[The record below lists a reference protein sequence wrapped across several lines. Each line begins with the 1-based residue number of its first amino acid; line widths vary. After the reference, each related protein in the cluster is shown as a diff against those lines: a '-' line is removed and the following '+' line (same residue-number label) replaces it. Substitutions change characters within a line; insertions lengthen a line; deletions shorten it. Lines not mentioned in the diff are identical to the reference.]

1 MIQSIKNVLTG
12 SFVYCWKAKKT
23 SKNILTNMVSA
34 NQLSQQTIKKIHGH
48 SVDPL

>member
-1 MIQSIKNVLTG
+1 MIQSTKNVLTG
-12 SFVYCWKAKKT
+12 SFVCCRKAKKT

-34 NQLSQQTIKKIHGH
+34 NQLSQQNVKKIHGH

>member
-23 SKNILTNMVSA
+23 SKKYID
-34 NQLSQQTIKKIHGH
+34 QYG
-48 SVDPL
+48 

>member
-34 NQLSQQTIKKIHGH
+34 NQLSQQNIKKIHGH

>member
-12 SFVYCWKAKKT
+12 SFVYFWKAKKT

-34 NQLSQQTIKKIHGH
+34 NQSSQQNAQKIQGH